1 MIYCYRTDVSEEI
14 EINKTSKSNSNTC
27 NICHYCYFWKEKRF
41 KFQSHVCNRCHNLVI
56 ESVNLGDIATLNIKG
71 ADFLGLSTSESM
83 TLIQNTDLTEKSGTL
98 QNIQI
103 HYHL

>member
-1 MIYCYRTDVSEEI
+1 M
-14 EINKTSKSNSNTC
+14 
-27 NICHYCYFWKEKRF
+27 
-41 KFQSHVCNRCHNLVI
+41 
-56 ESVNLGDIATLNIKG
+56 NLGDIATLNVKG
-71 ADFLGLSTSESM
+71 ADFLGLSTSDSM

>member
-1 MIYCYRTDVSEEI
+1 MRLIRQASQTTIHVIFVTIAIFE
-14 EINKTSKSNSNTC
+14 K
-27 NICHYCYFWKEKRF
+27 KRF

-56 ESVNLGDIATLNIKG
+56 ESVNLEDIATLNIKG